1 MAAADSPAAEPKNPA
16 NAGTK
21 SPVDRPCRY
30 NSGNTSATLGLLG
43 DQGGKITERNRTR
56 SPLTR
61 SVRRSSTRGA
71 RTGIA
76 PAALIT
82 WR

>member
-1 MAAADSPAAEPKNPA
+1 MAAADSPAAEPKNPS

-30 NSGNTSATLGLLG
+30 NSGSTSATLGLLRH
-43 DQGGKITERNRTR
+43 QGGKITERNRTR